1 MSTKKIFQQTI
12 SSRGTERGAVRLG
25 LVLIALLFM
34 ASLALPPAAQAA
46 ELALQHIDYT
56 TLPGE
61 KVQLRLELS
70 GPAPKPGTFTIDNPA
85 RIALDL
91 PNTHLATA
99 SKSRDIGVGAAR
111 SVRAVEANGRTRVVV
126 NLVRMVP
133 YDVTTDGKNI
143 LVTLEPPTNAGT
155 GARATAATA
164 ASITNIDFKR
174 GEHGEGR
181 IVVTL
186 SEPSVSFDM
195 SEKGNQILVDFLSTT
210 VPQKLVRRLNVVDF
224 ATPVTTIDTVA
235 RGNDVRMQINT
246 VGDSEHIAYQTGK
259 TFTIEVQP
267 VTKAKKAAAAKG
279 KPKYTGERLSLNFQ
293 NIEVRAVLQ
302 LLADFT
308 GLNIVTSD
316 TVQGNITLRLKN
328 VPWDQA
334 MDIILKS
341 KGLGMR
347 KMGNVIL
354 VAPAEEIAAREKM
367 ELEAKKQIREL
378 APLRNE
384 NIQINYAKASDI
396 AALLKSKSNSLLSE
410 RGNVTIDQRTNKL
423 LVQDTAENL
432 DAIRK
437 LVEELDIPVRQV
449 LIESRVVLAT
459 DDFSHELGARFG
471 ITDTRKS
478 GVAGSGGT
486 AVTSGNL
493 NATTDVLNGDTVA
506 APDRWNVNLPVTNLA
521 STAGSLGL
529 AVAKLPLGALIELEL
544 SAAQAEGR
552 SETISSPRVITANQ
566 KEATIEQ
573 GVEIPY
579 QEATSSG
586 ATSVTFKKAVLSL
599 KVTPQ
604 ITPDDR
610 IIMDL
615 AVNKDNADF
624 SNAVLGQPPI
634 NTQAVTTQVLVDN
647 GETIVLGG
655 VYEQTKSHQVNRVP
669 FFGDLPVLGV
679 LFRNKFQRDDK
690 SELLIFVTPKILKQG
705 ATLQ

>member
-1 MSTKKIFQQTI
+1 MVQQKIL
-12 SSRGTERGAVRLG
+12 SHGANDGALRLG
-25 LVLIALLFM
+25 FALIALLF
-34 ASLALPPAAQAA
+34 LTTLVIPVAARAQG
-46 ELALQHIDYT
+46 LALQSMDYT

-61 KVQLRLELS
+61 KVQVRLGLS
-70 GPAPKPGTFTIDNPA
+70 GPAPEPGTFTIDNPA

-91 PNTHLATA
+91 PNTHLAVPNKTQN
-99 SKSRDIGVGAAR
+99 IGVGVAR
-111 SVRAVEANGRTRVVV
+111 SVRAVEANGRTRVVL

-133 YDVTTDGKNI
+133 YEITPQGNDI
-143 LVTLEPPTNAGT
+143 LITLEPT
-155 GARATAATA
+155 GQAAAKTA
-164 ASITNIDFKR
+164 ASSKAAAGARVTNIDFKR
-174 GEHGEGR
+174 GKRGEGR

-186 SEPSVSFDM
+186 SDPSVAFDM
-195 SEKGNQILVDFLSTT
+195 REKGKRIVVDLLSTS
-210 VPQKLVRRLNVVDF
+210 VPEKLVRRLNVVDF
-224 ATPVTTIDTVA
+224 ATPVTTIDTFA
-235 RGNDVRMQINT
+235 HDNDVRMEINT

-267 VTKAKKAAAAKG
+267 VTKAKQEAAAKA

-308 GLNIVTSD
+308 GLNLVTSD

-334 MDIILKS
+334 LDIILKS

-347 KMGNVIL
+347 KMGNVL
-354 VAPAEEIAAREKM
+354 MVAPAEEIAAREKM
-367 ELEAKKQIREL
+367 ELEAKKQIQEL

-384 NIQINYAKASDI
+384 SIQINYAKASDI

-437 LVEELDIPVRQV
+437 LVEELDVPVRQV

-459 DDFSHELGARFG
+459 DDFSHELGVRFG

-478 GVAGSGGT
+478 GVAGTGGT

-493 NATTDVLNGDTVA
+493 NATTELLNGQTVT
-506 APDRWNVNLPVTNLA
+506 APDRFNVNLPVTNLA
-521 STAGSLGL
+521 SSAGSLGL
-529 AVAKLPLGALIELEL
+529 AVAKLPFGALIELEL

-552 SETISSPRVITANQ
+552 SETISTPRVITANQ
-566 KEATIEQ
+566 KEASIEQ

-579 QEATSSG
+579 QEASSSG
-586 ATSVTFKKAVLSL
+586 ATSVSFKKAVLSL

-615 AVNKDNADF
+615 AVNKDSPDF

-634 NTQAVTTQVLVDN
+634 NTQAVATQVLVDN

-669 FFGDLPVLGV
+669 FFGDLPVLGA
-679 LFRNKFQRDDK
+679 LFRNKFQRDNK

-705 ATLQ
+705 TTVQ